1 MIPVD
6 AAISRFRRDL
16 TIAALLRALLLSG
29 ALACVLAGPMLGLH
43 TPGMFILLIIGTI
56 WILLSY
62 RSMQGTRLAADSPSL
77 IAAGQYEQAEARIDT
92 ALRSFSLF
100 RAAKLQSLHHLALLR
115 HAQRRWRET
124 AMLCQALL
132 AQKPGGLGRLP
143 RATLLLMAD
152 SSLQM
157 GDLGGAF
164 EATNRLYQYRLTL
177 NEALALQALQ
187 LDYGSRVGA
196 WEQMLKGVGTKTQM
210 SELMPPA
217 NAARSQA
224 LLALAAWKLG
234 RLPLA
239 RWLRR
244 RAELLADPQEI
255 CADRPALAEMFKE
268 NWESPAMM
276 AG

>member
-6 AAISRFRRDL
+6 ATISRVRRDL
-16 TIAALLRALLLSG
+16 TIAALLRAALLSA
-29 ALACVLAGPMLGLH
+29 ALACVLVGPMLGVH
-43 TPGMFILLIIGTI
+43 VDGMLVLMGIGAV
-56 WILLSY
+56 WILLSV
-62 RSMQGTRLAADSPSL
+62 RSMKGTRLAADSPSL

-100 RAAKLQSLHHLALLR
+100 RATKLQSLHHLALLR
-115 HAQRRWRET
+115 HAQHRWRDT
-124 AMLCQALL
+124 ALLCQALL
-132 AQKPGGLGRLP
+132 GQKLGGMGRLP

-152 SSLQM
+152 SSLEM
-157 GDLGGAF
+157 DDLAGAF
-164 EATNRLYQYRLTL
+164 AAMNRLYQFRLSL
-177 NEALALQALQ
+177 NEALALQVLQ

-196 WEQMLKGVGTKTQM
+196 WEPMLRGVGTKTQM
-210 SELMPPA
+210 SELMPPP

-234 RLPLA
+234 HRPLA

-255 CADRPALAEMFKE
+255 SADRPVLAEMFNQK
-268 NWESPAMM
+268 WDD
-276 AG
+276 